1 MQIDETIAAR
11 VEQYIKGEMLADEQK
26 HFEHEIN
33 TNKAYAKLVNEY
45 VAFYS
50 ALNHYNKRLKI
61 KAALN
66 EAHQQTTG
74 SVQQPVSGKI
84 IPFIKRNIRVISIA
98 ASVACV
104 SIFSTALI
112 LSLYYKNQAPKGYR
126 ALVNEVAQ
134 IKKSQGVINNT
145 INTITSATTKKPAAP
160 GIYSGSSFLV
170 TTNGYL
176 ITSFHIVQNANNIEV
191 VNEGYAYSA
200 KVIATNSTCDFAL
213 LKIQD
218 SSYEAPKQIPY
229 NFYSN
234 RAEMGQKVFTLG
246 YPRTNLVYGEGSISS
261 LTGYMD
267 DTMAYQVSVPL
278 NPGNSGGPLFDEQGN
293 VIGVISGKQMRTEAA
308 SFAIKSSY
316 IVDALRTINE
326 NDFSNHFNSGKRLLS
341 KQNRV
346 QQLKSLQPYVFEVR
360 VIN

>member
-11 VEQYIKGEMLADEQK
+11 VEQYIKGQMSAAEQQD
-26 HFEHEIN
+26 FESEIN
-33 TNKAYAKLVNEY
+33 SNKAYARLVNEY

-50 ALNHYNKRLKI
+50 ALNQYNKRLKI
-61 KAALN
+61 KAALQT
-66 EAHQQTTG
+66 AHEQMGNT
-74 SVQQPVSGKI
+74 VQSATSGKI
-84 IPFIKRNIRVISIA
+84 IPFVKRNIRVIGIA

-104 SIFSTALI
+104 SILSTSI
-112 LSLYYKNQAPKGYR
+112 LLSWYYKNQAPKGYK

-134 IKKSQGVINNT
+134 IKKSQGVLNNT
-145 INTITSATTKKPAAP
+145 INTIASATTKKAAAP

-191 VNEGYAYSA
+191 VNDGYAYNA
-200 KVIATNSTCDFAL
+200 KVIATNSACDFAL

-218 SSYEAPKQIPY
+218 SSYEAPKVIPY
-229 NFYSN
+229 NFFSN

-246 YPRTNLVYGEGSISS
+246 YPRTDLVYGEGSISS
-261 LTGYMD
+261 LTGYLD

-293 VIGVISGKQMRTEAA
+293 IIGVISGKQMRSDAA

-326 NDFSNHFNSGKRLLS
+326 DAFNENFNSNKRALA
-341 KQNRV
+341 KHNRV
-346 QQLKSLQPYVFEVR
+346 QQIKTLKPYVFEVR